1 MLEENDC
8 FSQTS
13 TFTFNDYLGVLEQHV
28 KHVLLEELENFVN
41 FFFFWAIN
49 SNCNIIFQFLYM
61 SVVDRFMNEMLN
73 LDDFIFY
80 FIFSTYCMISFI

>member
-28 KHVLLEELENFVN
+28 KYVLLEELEKCVN
-41 FFFFWAIN
+41 FFFFLAIN
-49 SNCNIIFQFLYM
+49 SNCNIVFQFLYM